1 MPPVGLRACGEV
13 RRRASLS
20 PEDVPG
26 PWKGG
31 VTGLPHTCESQGR
44 LSRRTGEAQALGPS
58 GLEPLDRRP
67 EPGPAR
73 TTGTARRPLVP
84 QLRSEAA
91 EL

>member
-1 MPPVGLRACGEV
+1 MPSAGLRACGEV
-13 RRRASLS
+13 RRHASLS

-44 LSRRTGEAQALGPS
+44 LSRHAGEAQALGPS
-58 GLEPLDRRP
+58 GLESLDRP

-73 TTGTARRPLVP
+73 TTGMARGPLVP
-84 QLRSEAA
+84 QLWSEAA